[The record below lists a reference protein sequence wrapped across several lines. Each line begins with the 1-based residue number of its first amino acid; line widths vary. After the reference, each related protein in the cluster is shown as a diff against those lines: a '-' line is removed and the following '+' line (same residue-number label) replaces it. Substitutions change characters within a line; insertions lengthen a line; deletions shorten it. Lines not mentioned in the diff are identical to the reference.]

1 MSLRET
7 CGVADRGGH
16 LHGLDAVAAHGLIR
30 AVGQSVYA
38 VGMLR
43 ERVGVPAIILAT
55 VCLLTSACS
64 DDSDPGTAS
73 PSQSAPVRP
82 ANILLPAREFPEG
95 YQHVEL
101 GVADMRDQN
110 AAALAAAST
119 AQFDPPQ
126 CRPTADAELNEQLD
140 PSNAAV
146 SAWQTPAGS
155 SITELVTTV
164 PRDIDADV
172 RANAGDCA
180 RVSITITQG
189 STAGATVLTENRRL
203 TPPPLPTSLSLM
215 VKSVAT
221 TSYPGGKT
229 STSQT
234 LAGYA
239 VVRGV
244 TVQLVS
250 TAPEDGLSDVEF
262 ADLFARAVA
271 RVGSGEA

>member
-1 MSLRET
+1 
-7 CGVADRGGH
+7 
-16 LHGLDAVAAHGLIR
+16 
-30 AVGQSVYA
+30 
-38 VGMLR
+38 MLR
-43 ERVGVPAIILAT
+43 ERVGVPAIILAA
-55 VCLLTSACS
+55 VCVLTSACS
-64 DDSDPGTAS
+64 GDSGPGPAS
-73 PSQSAPVRP
+73 PSSSGPVRP
-82 ANILLPAREFPEG
+82 ANVLLPAREFPAG
-95 YQHVEL
+95 YQPVEL
-101 GVADMRDQN
+101 GVVDMREQN

-119 AQFDPPQ
+119 ARFDPPQ

-146 SAWQTPAGS
+146 SAWQSPAGS
-155 SITELVTTV
+155 TITELVTTV

-189 STAGATVLTENRRL
+189 STAGAVVSTENRRL

-215 VKSVAT
+215 VRSVAT

-229 STSQT
+229 SVSQT

-250 TAPEDGLSDVEF
+250 TAPDGGLSDIEF

-271 RVGSGEA
+271 RVGTGSA